1 MDKRSSFVEE
11 AQLVYKALECPL
23 MFSLLPQLLPMQ
35 FLDMIHM
42 EEQDVK
48 ALERDLEERPWVF
61 GFKQVGNKAERERE
75 RWKDGQT
82 DRTGKDALNFL
93 YFEKFIKLNMHEIQ
107 CDEIVNIVRWFECK

>member
-1 MDKRSSFVEE
+1 MDKCSSFVEE
-11 AQLVYKALECPL
+11 AQLVYKALKYPL

-61 GFKQVGNKAERERE
+61 GFKQVGNKAEKERERRRERE
-75 RWKDGQT
+75 
-82 DRTGKDALNFL
+82 ALG
-93 YFEKFIKLNMHEIQ
+93 
-107 CDEIVNIVRWFECK
+107 VWV

>member
-1 MDKRSSFVEE
+1 MDKCSSFVEE

-61 GFKQVGNKAERERE
+61 GFKQVGNKAEKERERRRERGPGCLVLKRWVIIKRE

-82 DRTGKDALNFL
+82 DRPGED
-93 YFEKFIKLNMHEIQ
+93 
-107 CDEIVNIVRWFECK
+107 VP

>member
-1 MDKRSSFVEE
+1 MLLIVCQYIPLINGQCSSFVEE

-42 EEQDVK
+42 EERDVK

-61 GFKQVGNKAERERE
+61 GFKQVCNDKERDRERE
-75 RWKDGQT
+75 MEG
-82 DRTGKDALNFL
+82 
-93 YFEKFIKLNMHEIQ
+93 
-107 CDEIVNIVRWFECK
+107 